1 MERKRRTVKS
11 VGSPSR
17 PRIMPGAIS
26 RQGKIMSV
34 KSVLMIGNEMLRKKS
49 ESIDFDND
57 PLDKYI
63 QDLQDTLRHI
73 QKEKKIGRAIAAPQ
87 IGYFKRIIYMETD
100 KKKIIMINPQITKK
114 SQETFEIWDSCFC
127 ADVAFFGK
135 TLRHRSITVEYV
147 NEYRDKI
154 HKEFKDD
161 LAELFQHEIDHLEG
175 ILFTDR
181 IIDNQIMM
189 RSEWEKL

>member
-1 MERKRRTVKS
+1 
-11 VGSPSR
+11 
-17 PRIMPGAIS
+17 
-26 RQGKIMSV
+26 
-34 KSVLMIGNEMLRKKS
+34 MIGNEMLRKKS

-114 SQETFEIWDSCFC
+114 S
-127 ADVAFFGK
+127 
-135 TLRHRSITVEYV
+135 
-147 NEYRDKI
+147 
-154 HKEFKDD
+154 
-161 LAELFQHEIDHLEG
+161 
-175 ILFTDR
+175 
-181 IIDNQIMM
+181 
-189 RSEWEKL
+189 